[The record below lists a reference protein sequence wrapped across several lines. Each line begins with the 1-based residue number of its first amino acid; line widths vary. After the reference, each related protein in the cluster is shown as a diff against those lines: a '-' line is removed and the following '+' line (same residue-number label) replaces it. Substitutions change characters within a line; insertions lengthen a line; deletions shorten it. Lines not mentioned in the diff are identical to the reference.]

1 MNVYIENFQMSDL
14 LSENEKPCKP
24 LSPLHVSGVMDERFF
39 QHEKNKKKLLKMN
52 RIGPFN
58 SFRHVYDRRNESA
71 TLV

>member
-1 MNVYIENFQMSDL
+1 MNVYIENFHMRDL

-39 QHEKNKKKLLKMN
+39 QHEKIKKLLKMN

-58 SFRHVYDRRNESA
+58 SIRHVYNRRNESA